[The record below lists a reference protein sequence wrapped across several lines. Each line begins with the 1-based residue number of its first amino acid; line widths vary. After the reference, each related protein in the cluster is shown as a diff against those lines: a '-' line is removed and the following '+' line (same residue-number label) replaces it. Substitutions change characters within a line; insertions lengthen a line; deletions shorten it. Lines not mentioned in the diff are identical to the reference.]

1 MSPASTRRVVC
12 PECGLE
18 FASRGLNGHR
28 RLQHGVGVPPA
39 LPAAVPEGL
48 AHEILGALELLRGA
62 ATRIEEHVQQASRER
77 AEEPA
82 AEARRLEQELAELLQ
97 RIAAV
102 ERIAAGAR
110 PAECVAGAGAG
121 AGGGGELRRLRREQA
136 RLVFRLDELKSGVPN
151 DERFLV

>member
-12 PECGLE
+12 PECGQE

-39 LPAAVPEGL
+39 LPAAVPEAL
-48 AHEILGALELLRGA
+48 AHEILGALELLRGSA
-62 ATRIEEHVQQASRER
+62 ARLEERMQRSAPGS

-82 AEARRLEQELAELLQ
+82 AEARRLEHELAELLQ

-102 ERIAAGAR
+102 ESIALGAR
-110 PAECVAGAGAG
+110 PAECVAG
-121 AGGGGELRRLRREQA
+121 GGSGSAGELRRLRREQA

>member
-39 LPAAVPEGL
+39 LPAAVPEAL
-48 AHEILGALELLRGA
+48 AREILGALDLLRGTA
-62 ATRIEEHVQQASRER
+62 ARIEEHVQESSRER
-77 AEEPA
+77 REEPS
-82 AEARRLEQELAELLQ
+82 AEAERLERELAELLQ
-97 RIAAV
+97 QIAAV
-102 ERIAAGAR
+102 ERLAASGAA
-110 PAECVAGAGAG
+110 AEFVAAE
-121 AGGGGELRRLRREQA
+121 GGDTAAELTRLRREQA
-136 RLVFRLDELKSGVPN
+136 KLVFRLDELHSGVPN